1 MEHAL
6 LTRVNT
12 HLEDRSAYPHSI
24 IGFRE
29 HISTQDVMLKLQHQ
43 NLDGKSRHTKAIL
56 GLDLE
61 RAFDN
66 ISHSAILERISLLN
80 LGERT
85 YNYVRDFLS
94 NRKAFLSVGD
104 IRSEELSL
112 PRQRGPTTR
121 LCHFPILFNLAMLEF
136 AQLLQELDGIEHTI
150 SADDITMWAAKGSD
164 CQIETAIQAA
174 IDVVENYLQGTG
186 LRCSPEKSELL
197 LHRPTIRGRPHGAPR
212 INAITRR
219 SNST

>member
-1 MEHAL
+1 
-6 LTRVNT
+6 
-12 HLEDRSAYPHSI
+12 
-24 IGFRE
+24 
-29 HISTQDVMLKLQHQ
+29 MLQLQHQ
-43 NLDGKSRHTKAIL
+43 ILDGKSRHTKAIL

-66 ISHSAILERISLLN
+66 IRHSTILERISLLN

-112 PRQRGPTTR
+112 GSTGTPQGSVIS
-121 LCHFPILFNLAMLEF
+121 PILFNLVMLGL
-136 AQLLQELDGIEHTI
+136 AQELQKLDGIEHTI
-150 SADDITMWAAKGSD
+150 YADDITIWAAKGSD
-164 CQIETAIQAA
+164 GQIETALQDA
-174 IDVVENYLQGTG
+174 IDVVENYLEGTG

-197 LHRPTIRGRPHGAPR
+197 LYRPTLRGRPRGAPR
-212 INAITRR
+212 LNANTRK
-219 SNST
+219 